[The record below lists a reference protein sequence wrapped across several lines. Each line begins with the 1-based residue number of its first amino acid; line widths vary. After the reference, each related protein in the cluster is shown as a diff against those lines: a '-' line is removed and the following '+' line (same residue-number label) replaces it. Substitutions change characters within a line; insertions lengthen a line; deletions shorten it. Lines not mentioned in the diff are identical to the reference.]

1 MPEKGLQWE
10 ATKFILRISY
20 VMNIPI
26 IVFLCL
32 SLTEFC
38 CWYLTDVNLAFE
50 AGNSKLLDVVSVADV
65 DAKEHIVDSLATILM
80 LKFSRGFENEM
91 KILVKI
97 WSLVTLLL
105 GAIVL
110 IGMKYELW
118 QTMKFTI

>member
-26 IVFLCL
+26 IVFPCL

-65 DAKEHIVDSLATILM
+65 DAEECIDASLVENLN
-80 LKFSRGFENEM
+80 LNFGQGFEAED
-91 KILVKI
+91 
-97 WSLVTLLL
+97 WSR
-105 GAIVL
+105 
-110 IGMKYELW
+110 
-118 QTMKFTI
+118 F